1 MDASTVGL
9 HDALEDGEAEA
20 AAGRTRRVE
29 RLEELRGVPR
39 RQAFAFVVDGDA
51 HLAVAGL
58 QVHADGASRRRGLDG
73 VPEDVEERLQDF
85 DQRVAGKIGDALA
98 LEETF
103 SPAALAGP
111 LVAMQATDTGVLGVY
126 RLGDGSL
133 RVDMQISAPV
143 AWSSRSVAE
152 CEALVD
158 GRVVEMTRQG
168 RKLPRP
174 QHDTVIQKGD
184 LVTLDVPA
192 ENVARVRPQR

>member
-1 MDASTVGL
+1 
-9 HDALEDGEAEA
+9 
-20 AAGRTRRVE
+20 
-29 RLEELRGVPR
+29 
-39 RQAFAFVVDGDA
+39 
-51 HLAVAGL
+51 
-58 QVHADGASRRRGLDG
+58 
-73 VPEDVEERLQDF
+73 
-85 DQRVAGKIGDALA
+85 
-98 LEETF
+98 
-103 SPAALAGP
+103 
-111 LVAMQATDTGVLGVY
+111 MQATDTGVLGVY